1 MYSMKKK
8 KKIIILVIAVFLIL
22 VAVGSYFYIKYQTYN
37 YIEITKSYEN
47 NSTNNSNYKHCLGG
61 ILKYSRDGVAFLSEE
76 GKEIW
81 NQPCQMGN
89 PVVEICEDSVAVGD
103 KGGTSILV
111 FQEKGLKGEIHTTRP
126 IEKFSVSSQGIVSAI
141 LKDDEIP
148 LVMCYDAVGNVL
160 ANQNVSLTTM
170 GYPIDVAISCDGET
184 QMVSYLYTE
193 ENVMKTK
200 IAYYYFG
207 EYDEDNKEHQV
218 LETEYENAIIPVVTF
233 LDESNSLLVAD
244 SAIYFYTG
252 LKKPETVAEVEF
264 QDEIHSVAYN
274 DDMVAVLVK
283 SRETSDYKLNVYDL
297 KGEVLMSAD
306 IEKEYSEMKV
316 ADDKIILCD
325 GQSCCIYVKDGIRKF
340 EGNVDENILEIFP
353 IGGLNKYM
361 MINASG
367 FHEVQL
373 AK

>member
-8 KKIIILVIAVFLIL
+8 KKIIILVIAVFLVL
-22 VAVGSYFYIKYQTYN
+22 LAVGSYFYIKYQTYN
-37 YIEITKSYEN
+37 YIEITRSYEN
-47 NSTNNSNYKHCLGG
+47 NSTNNSNYKHCFGG
-61 ILKYSRDGVAFLSEE
+61 ILKYSRDGVALLSEE

-89 PVVEICEDSVAVGD
+89 PIVEICEDSVAVGD

-111 FQEKGLKGEIHTTRP
+111 FQKNGLKGEIQTTRP
-126 IEKFSVSSQGIVSAI
+126 IDKFSVSSQGIVSAI

-160 ANQNVSLTTM
+160 ANQNVSLMTM
-170 GYPIDVAISCDGET
+170 GYPIDVAISNDGET
-184 QMVSYLYTE
+184 QIVSYLYTE
-193 ENVMKTK
+193 AHVMKTK

-218 LETEYENAIIPVVTF
+218 LETEYENAIIPAVAF
-233 LDESNSLLVAD
+233 LDESTSLLVAD
-244 SAIYFYTG
+244 SAIYFYKG
-252 LKKPETVAEVEF
+252 IKKPEMMGEVEF
-264 QDEIHSVAYN
+264 RDEIQGVAYN
-274 DDMVAVLVK
+274 DEMVAVLVR
-283 SRETSDYKLNVYDL
+283 SRETSDFKLSVYDL
-297 KGEVLMSAD
+297 KGSLLMSAD
-306 IEKEYSEMKV
+306 IEKEYSDIQV
-316 ADDKIILCD
+316 ADNKIILCD
-325 GQSCCIYVKDGIRKF
+325 GQSCCIYLKDGIRKF

-353 IGGLNKYM
+353 ISGINKYM

-367 FHEVQL
+367 FHEVHL